1 MNPLSIK
8 DGSRNKYLYNHGNK
22 KNMYRDYKVFVQL
35 SALGKSKK
43 GIHGEALPKKKQV
56 EG

>member
-1 MNPLSIK
+1 MAIK
-8 DGSRNKYLYNHGNK
+8 N
-22 KNMYRDYKVFVQL
+22 NMYREYKVTVFVHL
-35 SALGKSKK
+35 SVLDKSKK

>member
-35 SALGKSKK
+35 SVLDKSKK